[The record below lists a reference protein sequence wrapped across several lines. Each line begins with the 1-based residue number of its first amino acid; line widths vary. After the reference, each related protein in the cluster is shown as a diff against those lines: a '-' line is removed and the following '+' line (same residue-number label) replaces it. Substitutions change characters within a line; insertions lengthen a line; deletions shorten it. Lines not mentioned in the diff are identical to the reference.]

1 MKLTGHAKSWIWE
14 AFLIFHFVAWP
25 KQVVWELQELF
36 QVLKNKKQKKTPPPT
51 LTQRDWILKA
61 DKLHVNVSTK
71 SYFFLCF
78 CSQLA
83 SS

>member
-36 QVLKNKKQKKTPPPT
+36 QVLKNKKQKKTLPPPSPKET
-51 LTQRDWILKA
+51 EYWRLI
-61 DKLHVNVSTK
+61 
-71 SYFFLCF
+71 SYM
-78 CSQLA
+78 
-83 SS
+83 